1 MRVPFSKYEYQLLIT
16 PVVLWIIFRF
26 AGLDGTTGQ
35 DSYAYTTFAV
45 SLQEWLHTG
54 IKPNAFFWPPGYPL
68 LAALLSLGILP
79 ASIILQFVSSIS
91 LGVSLVYLKYLLT
104 ELNPDIKNDKS
115 VFIYLVI
122 WGMFAPYVFR
132 NSLTNTSDMLAFCM
146 VSGTLY
152 HYFMYLKRSSFIDL
166 IFATVFISYGIFTR
180 YVTILVFFPFAI
192 HMIWHWIKTSHS
204 LKQTMVLLI
213 PISILGLHLY
223 LTDVHNGLVSHPFL
237 THWKLSHFYHS
248 RFSTPEGQLDYLLPN
263 ILFVLYPV
271 FHPGFCMP
279 GILFIING
287 ILKFKKQKYQRFTL
301 IGSYVLFGLFMAGNY
316 VQSPRHLLGI
326 YPIVMVL
333 CFHGFYLFY
342 KWFSPRAFSTYIM
355 IGILILQFLLCARAL
370 YPTIKRN
377 RLEKI
382 IATEINSFIADQHH
396 LLYSFDI
403 DIALQYRQP
412 DLHIQSLYDSIIVTY
427 IPQSLVLINEQAW
440 SRQWQ
445 DKNPMIN
452 VVNLKKNHQLTKL
465 KEYHG
470 GWNLYRIEK

>member
-180 YVTILVFFPFAI
+180 YVTILVFFPI
-192 HMIWHWIKTSHS
+192 RNSHDLALAKNQS
-204 LKQTMVLLI
+204 FTKANHGLI
-213 PISILGLHLY
+213 NP
-223 LTDVHNGLVSHPFL
+223 
-237 THWKLSHFYHS
+237 HFYS
-248 RFSTPEGQLDYLLPN
+248 WTTSIF
-263 ILFVLYPV
+263 
-271 FHPGFCMP
+271 
-279 GILFIING
+279 
-287 ILKFKKQKYQRFTL
+287 
-301 IGSYVLFGLFMAGNY
+301 
-316 VQSPRHLLGI
+316 
-326 YPIVMVL
+326 
-333 CFHGFYLFY
+333 
-342 KWFSPRAFSTYIM
+342 
-355 IGILILQFLLCARAL
+355 
-370 YPTIKRN
+370 N
-377 RLEKI
+377 RC
-382 IATEINSFIADQHH
+382 T
-396 LLYSFDI
+396 
-403 DIALQYRQP
+403 
-412 DLHIQSLYDSIIVTY
+412 
-427 IPQSLVLINEQAW
+427 
-440 SRQWQ
+440 
-445 DKNPMIN
+445 
-452 VVNLKKNHQLTKL
+452 
-465 KEYHG
+465 
-470 GWNLYRIEK
+470 